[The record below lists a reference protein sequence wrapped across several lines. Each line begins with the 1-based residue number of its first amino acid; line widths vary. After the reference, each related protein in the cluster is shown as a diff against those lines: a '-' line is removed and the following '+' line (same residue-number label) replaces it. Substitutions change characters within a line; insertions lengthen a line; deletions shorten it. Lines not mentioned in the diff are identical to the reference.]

1 MKLPKYVK
9 TVAVAAALAAVGATY
24 LEETFLTFLVGW
36 VVLIPVA
43 GCGYLLY
50 GLREYKKEYENKILV
65 SVKPTTIEEKYK
77 ELIRKEEEIR
87 MTKETLYKELMK
99 EKKRS

>member
-24 LEETFLTFLVGW
+24 LEETFLPFMVGW
-36 VVLIPVA
+36 VVLIQVA

-77 ELIRKEEEIR
+77 EIIRKEEEIR